1 MCTYDNF
8 SNIMVPLFAAATGED
23 TCGKYGIE
31 MRPTSAPENEP
42 STSRINLQK
51 LGIQLNRGPSYPDY
65 AVLATRLAT
74 FAEWPKSMKQ
84 KPSEL
89 AEAGFFYTG
98 KGDHTI
104 CFYCGGG
111 LKNWEEQDDPW
122 EQHALWFSKCG
133 FLILHKTKEF
143 VEKIRDRR
151 INGED
156 AGQGE
161 ASSEVEKPAEKP
173 ETATT
178 NNNAKE
184 TDNEQNLNTL
194 CKICYTKQMGV
205 VFLPCGH
212 VVACVDCAPALKSC
226 AVCRKPLEATIRAF
240 LT

>member
-1 MCTYDNF
+1 
-8 SNIMVPLFAAATGED
+8 
-23 TCGKYGIE
+23 
-31 MRPTSAPENEP
+31 MRPNSIPENEP
-42 STSRINLQK
+42 CTSHINLQK

-65 AVLATRLAT
+65 AVLTTRLAT
-74 FAEWPKSMKQ
+74 FTDWPKSMKQ

-111 LKNWEEQDDPW
+111 LKNWEEHDDPW

-133 FLILHKTKEF
+133 FLILQKTKEF
-143 VEKIRDRR
+143 VEKIRGRK
-151 INGED
+151 GEG
-156 AGQGE
+156 AGRSG
-161 ASSEVEKPAEKP
+161 ASEAEKP
-173 ETATT
+173 EAKPEATTT

-184 TDNEQNLNTL
+184 SDNEQSSNTM
-194 CKICYTKQMGV
+194 CKICFTKQMGV